1 MKKYPV
7 ILCLGSNVDQADHID
22 HARRILSERFDNVR
36 FTRNL
41 WTEPVG
47 PSPARYLNCL
57 AALDTKLSYSDL
69 NSMLKGIEQKM
80 GRNAEDKAKHL
91 VKIDIDILKYDHTPY
106 HLQDWERSYVKKLM
120 KEIRVKSE
128 KIRDKSEE

>member
-1 MKKYPV
+1 MNKHSV
-7 ILCLGSNVDQADHID
+7 ILCLGSNVDQVDHID
-22 HARRILSERFDNVR
+22 YARRILSERFDNVR

-80 GRNAEDKAKHL
+80 GRNAEDKAEHL

-106 HLQDWERSYVKKLM
+106 HLQDWERSYVKQLM
-120 KEIRVKSE
+120 KEIRGNYNS
-128 KIRDKSEE
+128 